1 MLSSVVRRRLT
12 QRLQTTTTT
21 VAVRAQG
28 SSSSVEK
35 GKAVGDDGR
44 HEVWREGIND
54 HDNAP
59 K

>member
-1 MLSSVVRRRLT
+1 MISSVVRRRLT
-12 QRLQTTTTT
+12 QGLQRTTT
-21 VAVRAQG
+21 VAARA
-28 SSSSVEK
+28 SSSVEK